1 MKKFIQKIKNIIE
14 KYFTIIATGIICP
27 IILGS
32 IKTCGNELQTIAN
45 DKPKV
50 DMYAELL
57 TPIPVYEYDY
67 NEITEKEDSNDVSQE
82 LDGNIGKTVVDSKC
96 SSAEK
101 VGVDSVWDAYA
112 VGRVDRELVPL
123 YVAKSE
129 LEYLPIIRLSL
140 TNRNDFTINIKE
152 ITVEVLKYR
161 SPDEFTVE
169 SPTGGA
175 DERSIQ
181 QWRCNIS
188 TEEQEYVAVYM
199 GSGDEENDATGRYV
213 SIAAGDSG
221 EFNVVICADTPGL
234 YSIKVNVNYTF
245 KEKIK
250 TKSTCEMKFVVW

>member
-1 MKKFIQKIKNIIE
+1 MKKLIQKIKNIIE
-14 KYFTIIATGIICP
+14 KNFTIIVTGIICP
-27 IILGS
+27 IIVGS

-45 DKPKV
+45 DKSKV

-57 TPIPVYEYDY
+57 TPIPVYEHDY
-67 NEITEKEDSNDVSQE
+67 NETTEKEESNNVSQE
-82 LDGNIGKTVVDSKC
+82 ADDNIGKTVVDSKH
-96 SSAEK
+96 SSSEK
-101 VGVDSVWDAYA
+101 VGVDSVWDAYV
-112 VGRVDRELVPL
+112 VGRVDGELVPL
-123 YVAKSE
+123 YVAKSD
-129 LEYLPIIRLSL
+129 LEYSPIVRLSL

-181 QWRCNIS
+181 QWKCDIS
-188 TEEQEYVAVYM
+188 TAEQEYVAIYM
-199 GSGDEENDATGRYV
+199 GSGNEGNDVTGSYV
-213 SIAAGDSG
+213 SIAAGDTG
-221 EFNVVICADTPGL
+221 EFNVVICADTLGL